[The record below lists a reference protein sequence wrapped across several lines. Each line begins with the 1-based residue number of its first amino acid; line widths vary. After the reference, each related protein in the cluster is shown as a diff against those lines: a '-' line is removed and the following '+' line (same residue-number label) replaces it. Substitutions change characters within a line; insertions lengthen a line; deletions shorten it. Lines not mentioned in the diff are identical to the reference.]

1 MLNTFDYIYLSLLA
15 FFFYRGWSRG
25 FFHALI
31 GPTCLAF
38 WSIIGIM
45 NYDLNEN
52 LVQSAM
58 ITIGGGMIFALGI
71 NLLLF
76 WGRQSLYRKH
86 RHYVFLLSRIAGA
99 LFNTVWNGLIFAYA
113 AVLLTL
119 MPTGTSGLS
128 AWQNSITQSLSYVRF
143 EERLIR
149 PLPFVGNILTTISV
163 LTRQEALTA
172 YADTP
177 EYQAV
182 FTDPKI
188 CALTQDPEIME
199 RFHSNDAAALLSD
212 PQVRRVLDDPLV
224 MQKITALGQRIF
236 KDTPAADTP

>member
-1 MLNTFDYIYLSLLA
+1 MFNTFDYIYLSMLA

-31 GPTCLAF
+31 GPACLAF

-52 LVQSAM
+52 LVRSAV
-58 ITIGGGMIFALGI
+58 ITLSGGVMSAFGI

-86 RHYVFLLSRIAGA
+86 RHYVFPLSRIAGA

-119 MPTGTSGLS
+119 MPTGTLGPAS
-128 AWQNSITQSLSYVRF
+128 WQNSITQSVSYLRF

-188 CALTQDPEIME
+188 RTLTQDPEIME
-199 RFHSNDAAALLSD
+199 RFHSNDAAALLRD
-212 PQVRRVLDDPLV
+212 PQVLAVLEDPQI
-224 MQKITALGQRIF
+224 MQKITALGQRVF
-236 KDTPAADTP
+236 RDAPGTDTP